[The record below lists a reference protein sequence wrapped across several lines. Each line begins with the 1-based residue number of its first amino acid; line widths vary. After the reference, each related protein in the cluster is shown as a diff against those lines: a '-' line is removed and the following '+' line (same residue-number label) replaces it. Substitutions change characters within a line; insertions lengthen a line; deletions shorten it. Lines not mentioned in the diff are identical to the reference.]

1 MYGAPISNT
10 LSFSKILGGLS
21 KTLTVANQVLPL
33 YKQAKP
39 LINNLGNVRT
49 ILSTFTKDTNT
60 NNSST
65 KKTTSSNTKSVEKKE
80 EVSIPNLPTFF
91 R

>member
-1 MYGAPISNT
+1 MYGAPLSST
-10 LSFSKILGGLS
+10 LSFSKVLNGLS

-33 YKQAKP
+33 YQQAKP
-39 LINNLGNVRT
+39 LINNLGSVKT
-49 ILSTFTKDTNT
+49 ILSTLTKDANT
-60 NNSST
+60 NNSTT
-65 KKTTSSNTKSVEKKE
+65 KNTTSSNTKGVEKIE